1 MLDEIPLATSEA
13 GQTFGEMPFMNGSRS
28 TATAT
33 TTEPT
38 EVLEI
43 SRESVDRLLADK
55 SDLSVKLWRN
65 FALELKQRL
74 TKTNE
79 LIDHYVDIY
88 QVLLDNPSL
97 SQYYGRP

>member
-55 SDLSVKLWRN
+55 SDPSVKLWRK